1 MRRCGFPFAMEMQQ
15 AAEIKMSVVSKCN
28 YESQK
33 KKCIPFYV
41 TYVLVQICFSFIH
54 ISLQE

>member
-1 MRRCGFPFAMEMQQ
+1 MHRCGFPFAMEMQQ
-15 AAEIKMSVVSKCN
+15 AAEIKMPVVRKCN
-28 YESQK
+28 YESQ